1 MFDYA
6 PTARRFA
13 AARNCLGLTHYQ
25 LAKQTGLP
33 FTSIVRLEQEDAKP
47 TLDTIARA
55 AAALGAKAVLTIE
68 PLDKL

>member
-13 AARNCLGLTHYQ
+13 AARKHLGMTHYQ
-25 LAKQTGLP
+25 LAKQTALP
-33 FTSIVRLEQEDAKP
+33 FATVVRLEQEDAKP

-55 AAALGAKAVLTIE
+55 AAALGAEVVLTIKS
-68 PLDKL
+68 LD

>member
-6 PTARRFA
+6 PTARLFA
-13 AARNCLGLTHYQ
+13 SARERLGLTHYQ

-33 FTSIVRLEQEDAKP
+33 FTCVVRLEQEDAKP

-55 AAALGAKAVLTIE
+55 ATALGAEAILTIK
-68 PLDKL
+68 PLK

>member
-6 PTARRFA
+6 PTARRFV
-13 AARNCLGLTHYQ
+13 AARKRLGLTHYQ

-33 FTSIVRLEQEDAKP
+33 FATVVRLEQEDAKP

-55 AAALGAKAVLTIE
+55 AAALGAEAVLTIE
-68 PLDKL
+68 PTKKP

>member
-6 PTARRFA
+6 PTAQLFA
-13 AARNCLGLTHYQ
+13 AARKRLGLTHYQ

-33 FTSIVRLEQEDAKP
+33 FTSVVRLEQEDAKP

-55 AAALGAKAVLTIE
+55 AAALGAEATLNIKQL
-68 PLDKL
+68 K